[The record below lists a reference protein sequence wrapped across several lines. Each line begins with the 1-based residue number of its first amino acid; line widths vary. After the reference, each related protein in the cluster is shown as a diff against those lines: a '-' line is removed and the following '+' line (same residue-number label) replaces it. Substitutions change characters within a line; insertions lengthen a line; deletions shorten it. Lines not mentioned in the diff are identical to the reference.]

1 MKYTVLPFLAAT
13 ALLAACQTSPKP
25 GSPAA
30 KIEAV
35 QQAKEEQAEVAT
47 ETASNIPDWCLSP
60 PQDINALYACGIGNQ
75 SMSLRTARTS
85 ANLDAKNQLA
95 DAMEGKLSSLTKEF
109 QEAVGTGSNERVQQ
123 EISST
128 IKNVVR
134 ETNLAGY
141 TVLQTDAQSI
151 NGKYQVYVLVEYPLG
166 EANRALSM
174 QLQQNEIIST
184 QESAD
189 DAFAE
194 LNAEIE
200 KMK

>member
-1 MKYTVLPFLAAT
+1 
-13 ALLAACQTSPKP
+13 
-25 GSPAA
+25 
-30 KIEAV
+30 
-35 QQAKEEQAEVAT
+35 
-47 ETASNIPDWCLSP
+47 
-60 PQDINALYACGIGNQ
+60 
-75 SMSLRTARTS
+75 MSLRTARTS

-194 LNAEIE
+194 LNAKIE